1 MTDILVN
8 NQKLRCLCDTRA
20 EVNLLPLRFANRHG
34 LLKNLDGV
42 KPVSVD
48 QTPVNCS
55 GVTSTSIK
63 IGTSGLSMK
72 AKFYV
77 VEGIDYGILSF
88 PLLSQLGAIIDCNN
102 NTVSINGIPITNI
115 PPTVQD
121 TAVATARVCRVQ
133 LTTSTVIHPGQEKFL
148 SAKLIE
154 LDDCPFEGIVEPTPE
169 FVNRTGLAVAAV
181 KVPKGQTTIPV
192 CVTNVWDHPIKVWR
206 CQTVAEVSETDT
218 TSETL
223 SSPEGI
229 APYDLVI
236 EAHIGTG
243 LSFEQKDKLKQL
255 LRTNCDIFES
265 SSNQGLTDTVHH
277 KIDITTDEPINT
289 PPRRLPLGCANEVNE
304 KIGTLYKEG
313 KIEPSNSPWAF
324 PIVPV
329 RKKDGSI
336 RICVDYR
343 PLNKVTVADSFPTG
357 NIQDCLDKLSD
368 ATYFSTIDWAQ
379 GYMQVL
385 LSPKD
390 KEKTAFRSPVGL
402 WQ

>member
-1 MTDILVN
+1 M
-8 NQKLRCLCDTRA
+8 
-20 EVNLLPLRFANRHG
+20 
-34 LLKNLDGV
+34 LKNLDGV
-42 KPVSVD
+42 KLVSVD

-63 IGTSGLSMK
+63 IGTSGLRMK

-77 VEGIDYGILSF
+77 GEGIDYGILSF
-88 PLLSQLGAIIDCNN
+88 PLLSQLGVIIDCNN

-121 TAVATARVCRVQ
+121 TAVATARICRVQ

-223 SSPEGI
+223 SSPEAI
-229 APYDLVI
+229 APYHPVI

-265 SSNQGLTDTVHH
+265 SSNQGLTD
-277 KIDITTDEPINT
+277 
-289 PPRRLPLGCANEVNE
+289 A
-304 KIGTLYKEG
+304 LYT
-313 KIEPSNSPWAF
+313 I
-324 PIVPV
+324 
-329 RKKDGSI
+329 
-336 RICVDYR
+336 
-343 PLNKVTVADSFPTG
+343 
-357 NIQDCLDKLSD
+357 KLIS
-368 ATYFSTIDWAQ
+368 Q
-379 GYMQVL
+379 
-385 LSPKD
+385 
-390 KEKTAFRSPVGL
+390 
-402 WQ
+402 